1 MPDLKQ
7 DRRHRNQISD
17 EHEELS
23 FRLTQFREVLA
34 RRKINPLALLDCID
48 ALSDVVNTHF
58 AHEEV
63 GGYFEQIVER
73 VPHLLR
79 KVEALKQQHQ
89 AFRQSLAE
97 LHGLANKDSH
107 SPKYWERLEMH
118 FQDFWERF
126 GEHERTENALLQE
139 TYERDM
145 GDSD

>member
-1 MPDLKQ
+1 MHNLKL
-7 DRRHRNQISD
+7 DRRHRNPISD

-23 FRLTQFREVLA
+23 FRLMQFREVLA
-34 RRKINPLALLDCID
+34 RRKINPVALLDCID
-48 ALSDVVNTHF
+48 ALCDVVNAHF

-63 GGYFEQIVER
+63 DGYFGQIVEMA
-73 VPHLLR
+73 PHLLS
-79 KVEALKQQHQ
+79 KVDGLKQQHQ

-97 LHGLANKDSH
+97 MIALANTDSH
-107 SPKYWERLEMH
+107 SPKYWDRLETH

-126 GEHERTENALLQE
+126 REHEQTENALLQE